1 MNSQLSRIGQIHRII
16 KINKGGEDMRKVPT
30 RKYNLIIN
38 DEEYQKKSPEEKER
52 QNIAVGEWKYSYNLR
67 RYREEQEKKNHI
79 I

>member
-1 MNSQLSRIGQIHRII
+1 
-16 KINKGGEDMRKVPT
+16 MRKVPT

-52 QNIAVGEWKYSYNLR
+52 QDIAVGEWKYSYNLR